1 MGKYKVFN
9 MRKNGGKCW
18 NNFVIMETTQKIL
31 LKFLLL
37 NHQIMKSVF

>member
-18 NNFVIMETTQKIL
+18 NNVARMEITQRIL